1 MVKNLILLGYQRSND
16 EGLDISPLE
25 AVQRHSVKKYGTL
38 YLVMLSLSAQNQ
50 PQQVVLM
57 TATRSNN
64 FLMKTVCAHPLL
76 S

>member
-25 AVQRHSVKKYGTL
+25 AVQRRSVKKYGTL

-64 FLMKTVCAHPLL
+64 FLMKTACAHPLL